1 MEAIAVV
8 TILALVQFYV
18 FSIQVGQMRGKHGVK
33 APAISGAPEFERMF
47 RVQQNTMEQLVIFVP
62 ALWIYGYFGNPL
74 WGAAVGL
81 VYIVGRFVYKRSYLA
96 DPTKRSL
103 GFTLGVIPITLL
115 LVAGLIAAGMDLYA
129 IYFN

>member
-8 TILALVQFYV
+8 TILALIQFYV
-18 FSIQVGQMRGKHGVK
+18 FAVQVGRMRAKHGIS
-33 APAISGAPEFERMF
+33 APAITGHPEFERMF

-81 VYIVGRFVYKRSYLA
+81 VYIVGRFIYKRGYLI
-96 DPTKRSL
+96 DPSKRSL
-103 GFTLGVIPITLL
+103 GFTIGVIAISVL
-115 LVAGLIAAGMDLYA
+115 LVGGLIAAGQDLY
-129 IYFN
+129 INYLT